1 MNLTHKSLSEL
12 QVIQDKFI
20 DLHIHFV
27 RHPKKHYEFLSRI
40 QECIKQKTQNKSSS
54 SSTTQDMDD
63 WYDFQYMGGWD
74 NPYFAINNKH
84 AKLARAALK
93 KQQKKEAIF

>member
-20 DLHIHFV
+20 DLHIQFV
-27 RHPKKHYEFLSRI
+27 RHPKTHYDFLSRI
-40 QECIKQKTQNKSSS
+40 QQCIKQQMQNKSSS

-84 AKLARAALK
+84 ARFPCLGLRK
-93 KQQKKEAIF
+93 QKKKK